1 MALTDRQY
9 KELSI
14 KEFTQAAERYE
25 GDQGG
30 IYKLCKHDYPDI
42 LAEIEKAPFDS
53 LLDAGCGPAPMLTL
67 LTQKYPEKHYTG
79 IDLTPKMIEVAKRK
93 KLPNTTFVVGD
104 CENLPFPD
112 NSFDVVI
119 CSMSAH
125 HYPHVERFYT
135 SAYRVLKPGGRLI
148 LRDMTV
154 TNCISR
160 WFVKHVEMPLV
171 NLLGKGDVG
180 MLLCEDV
187 KAGMEKAGFTVTTC
201 EQRKMM
207 RLHAVSRK

>member
-1 MALTDRQY
+1 MALTDKQY

-79 IDLTPKMIEVAKRK
+79 IDLTPKMIEVANGKSCLTPPSWLATARICRFRTIPSMWSSAPC
-93 KLPNTTFVVGD
+93 LPIT
-104 CENLPFPD
+104 
-112 NSFDVVI
+112 I
-119 CSMSAH
+119 RMSSGSTQA
-125 HYPHVERFYT
+125 RIAF
-135 SAYRVLKPGGRLI
+135 
-148 LRDMTV
+148 
-154 TNCISR
+154 
-160 WFVKHVEMPLV
+160 
-171 NLLGKGDVG
+171 
-180 MLLCEDV
+180 
-187 KAGMEKAGFTVTTC
+187 
-201 EQRKMM
+201 
-207 RLHAVSRK
+207 

>member
-1 MALTDRQY
+1 MALTDKQY

-125 HYPHVERFYT
+125 HYPHVERFYA
-135 SAYRVLKPGGRLI
+135 SVYRVLKPGGRLI
-148 LRDMTV
+148 LRDMTT
-154 TNCISR
+154 TNRISR

-207 RLHAVSRK
+207 RLHAVGRK